1 MATKKRTVLILT
13 ERHRQLEGW
22 WGILLLIFSLSG
34 IALAIMQIFLLKPF
48 GFMLV
53 ENAYYYCLLAFY
65 GSLSFI
71 IFPASKASSRE
82 RVPPYDTLLFLLCL
96 IIAGYFA
103 TQSLKI
109 IEKGWEFVAPPLPTI
124 FGLLLWLLLLEAV
137 RRVAGGV
144 LMGTCLFFSFYPV
157 FAHLMPGFLEGRDFS
172 LLATARYHAMSVESI
187 LGIPM
192 KVVGS
197 LLIGFMIFGVTLQ
210 FTGGGKFF
218 INFALALWGKSRGG
232 PAKVAVISSALFGTM
247 SGSVIS
253 NVVSTGSMT
262 IPTMKRTGYPGYYA
276 GAIEACASTGGAL
289 MPPVMGTAAFIMAS
303 FLSIPYWKIC
313 LAALIPSLL
322 YYLGLFVQA
331 DGYAARVGLRGLEEK
346 DLPSLRTTLKEGWF
360 YILALFLLIYLL
372 LYLKVEAWAPFYAS
386 LLLLFLAMT
395 KKETRLSWRKFLL
408 LIIGTGKFLSE
419 LVALLGGIGL
429 VIGALSMTGVAHSF
443 SRELVSF
450 AGGNIILLLLIG
462 ASTSFILGMGM
473 TAAACYIFLAIVL
486 APALIAGGLN
496 PLAVHLFVMYWGLVS
511 FITPPVALGAITAAS
526 IAQADAIKTGYQ
538 AMKLGAVIYFVP
550 FFFVFNPA
558 LILQAPLKE
567 ILFSLSTAILG
578 VFLISSALEG
588 YLIGLGTLPFPARLW
603 FIFAGG
609 LLAVPEWRT
618 DLIGLGMAA
627 VLMGIPIWK
636 KFGRSPAHQLLLRF
650 QNKNKGERE

>member
-1 MATKKRTVLILT
+1 MIVS
-13 ERHRQLEGW
+13 ERHRQLKGLWER
-22 WGILLLIFSLSG
+22 ILLIFSILG
-34 IALAIMQIFLLKPF
+34 IILAVMQIFLLKPF

-53 ENAYYYCLLAFY
+53 ETSYYYCLLALY
-65 GSLSFI
+65 GALTFL
-71 IFPASKASSRE
+71 IFPAPKDNHKE
-82 RVPPYDTLLFLLCL
+82 KVPFYDGFLFFLCFFVS
-96 IIAGYFA
+96 IYFA
-103 TQSLKI
+103 IHGLQI

-124 FGLLLWLLLLEAV
+124 FSLTLWFLLLEAV
-137 RRVAGGV
+137 RRVAGSV
-144 LMGTCLFFSFYPV
+144 LMGTCLFFSFYPL
-157 FAHLMPGFLEGRDFS
+157 FANLMPGFLEGRDFS

-218 INFALALWGKSRGG
+218 LNLALALWGKSRGG

-322 YYLGLFVQA
+322 YYWGLFLQA
-331 DGYAARVGLRGLEEK
+331 DGYAARVGLKGLEK
-346 DLPSLRTTLKEGWF
+346 KNLPSLYRTLKDGWF
-360 YILALFLLIYLL
+360 YLLALFLLVYFL

-386 LLLLFLAMT
+386 LLLLCLAMI
-395 KKETRLSWRKFLL
+395 KRETRLSGEKFKLL
-408 LIIGTGKFLSE
+408 LMGIGKFLSE

-450 AGGNIILLLLIG
+450 AGGNVFLLLLIG
-462 ASTSFILGMGM
+462 ALTSFILGMGM

-486 APALIAGGLN
+486 APALTASGLK

-526 IAQADAIKTGYQ
+526 IAQADPIKTGLQ
-538 AMKLGAVIYFVP
+538 AMKLGAVIYFIP
-550 FFFVFNPA
+550 FYFVFNPA
-558 LILQAPLKE
+558 LILQEPLRE
-567 ILFSLSTAILG
+567 TFFPLLTAFLG
-578 VFLISSALEG
+578 VFLISSSLEG
-588 YLIGLGTLPFPARLW
+588 YLRGLGILNFPERIGY
-603 FIFAGG
+603 IFAGM
-609 LLAVPEWRT
+609 LLSVPEWRT
-618 DLIGLGMAA
+618 DLIGIAMAGALLG
-627 VLMGIPIWK
+627 GK
-636 KFGRSPAHQLLLRF
+636 KYINHYSR
-650 QNKNKGERE
+650 KNR

>member
-1 MATKKRTVLILT
+1 MIVS
-13 ERHRQLEGW
+13 ERHRQLKGGW
-22 WGILLLIFSLSG
+22 ERILLIFSILG
-34 IALAIMQIFLLKPF
+34 IILAVMQIFLLKPF

-53 ENAYYYCLLAFY
+53 ETSYYYCLLALY
-65 GSLSFI
+65 GSLAFL
-71 IFPASKASSRE
+71 IFPAKKANPE
-82 RVPPYDTLLFLLCL
+82 GKVPFYDSLLFFLCL
-96 IIAGYFA
+96 SVSGYFA
-103 TQSLKI
+103 AHALSI

-124 FGLLLWLLLLEAV
+124 LGLLLWFLLLEAV
-137 RRVAGGV
+137 RRVAGSV
-144 LMGTCLFFSFYPV
+144 LMGTCLFFSFYPI

-210 FTGGGKFF
+210 FTGGGNFF
-218 INFALALWGKSRGG
+218 LNLALALWGKSRGG

-313 LAALIPSLL
+313 VAALIPSLL
-322 YYLGLFVQA
+322 YYWGLFLQA
-331 DGYAARVGLRGLEEK
+331 DGYAARVGLKGLEAK
-346 DLPSLRTTLKEGWF
+346 DLPSLAKTLKEGWF
-360 YILALFLLIYLL
+360 YLLALFLLVYFL

-386 LLLLFLAMT
+386 LLLLCLAMI
-395 KKETRLSWRKFLL
+395 KRETRLSGEKFKLL
-408 LIIGTGKFLSE
+408 LMGIGKFLSE

-450 AGGNIILLLLIG
+450 AGGNVILLLLIG
-462 ASTSFILGMGM
+462 AFTSFILGMGM

-486 APALIAGGLN
+486 APALTASGLN

-526 IAQADAIKTGYQ
+526 IAQADPIKTGLQ
-538 AMKLGAVIYFVP
+538 AMKLGAVIYFIP

-558 LILQAPLKE
+558 LILQVPLRE
-567 ILFSLSTAILG
+567 TFFPLLTAFLG
-578 VFLISSALEG
+578 VFLISSSLEG
-588 YLIGLGTLPFPARLW
+588 YLRGLGILNFPERTGYIL
-603 FIFAGG
+603 AGM

-618 DLIGLGMAA
+618 DLIGIGTAGALLG
-627 VLMGIPIWK
+627 GKIYINQH
-636 KFGRSPAHQLLLRF
+636 GRKHR
-650 QNKNKGERE
+650 

>member
-1 MATKKRTVLILT
+1 MIDQERVPIIIT
-13 ERHRQLEGW
+13 ERHRQLKGFWE
-22 WGILLLIFSLSG
+22 IALLIFSVLG
-34 IALAIMQIFLLKPF
+34 IVLAVVQIFLLKPF

-65 GSLSFI
+65 GSLAFI
-71 IFPASKASSRE
+71 IFPANKNSPKE
-82 RVPPYDTLLFLLCL
+82 RVPFYDALLFFTCL
-96 IIAGYFA
+96 IVASYFA
-103 TQSLKI
+103 TQALKI

-124 FGLLLWLLLLEAV
+124 FSLLLWFLILEGV
-137 RRVAGGV
+137 RRVAGQV
-144 LMGTCLFFSFYPV
+144 LMVTCLFFSFYPV
-157 FAHLMPGFLEGRDFS
+157 FAHLLPGFLEGRNFS
-172 LLATARYHAMSVESI
+172 LMATARYHAMSVESI

-303 FLSIPYWKIC
+303 FLSLPYWKIC
-313 LAALIPSLL
+313 LAALIPSIL

-331 DGYAARVGLRGLEEK
+331 DGYAARVGLKGLEDK
-346 DLPSLRTTLKEGWF
+346 DLPSLGATLKEGWF
-360 YILALFLLIYLL
+360 YLLALFLLVYLL

-386 LLLLFLAMT
+386 LLLLLLAMS
-395 KKETRLSWRKFLL
+395 KKETRLSPQKFLL
-408 LIIGTGKFLSE
+408 LLMGTGKFLAE

-462 ASTSFILGMGM
+462 ALTSFILGMGM

-486 APALIAGGLN
+486 APALTAGGLN

-526 IAQADAIKTGYQ
+526 IAQADPIKTGFQ
-538 AMKLGAVIYFVP
+538 AMRLGAVIYFIP

-567 ILFSLSTAILG
+567 ILFSLSTAVLG

-588 YLIGLGTLPFPARLW
+588 YLAGLGILHFPLRLW
-603 FIFAGG
+603 FLIAGG

-618 DLIGLGMAA
+618 DLIGIGMAGA
-627 VLMGIPIWK
+627 LMGVPFWRKMI
-636 KFGRSPAHQLLLRF
+636 HLLAPGLMLRF
-650 QNKNKGERE
+650 QNKNGELKK

>member
-1 MATKKRTVLILT
+1 MMVFF
-13 ERHRQLEGW
+13 
-22 WGILLLIFSLSG
+22 FSYVFFVS
-34 IALAIMQIFLLKPF
+34 I
-48 GFMLV
+48 
-53 ENAYYYCLLAFY
+53 
-65 GSLSFI
+65 
-71 IFPASKASSRE
+71 
-82 RVPPYDTLLFLLCL
+82 
-96 IIAGYFA
+96 YFA
-103 TQSLKI
+103 IHGLQI

-124 FGLLLWLLLLEAV
+124 FSLTLWFLLLEAV
-137 RRVAGGV
+137 RRVAGSV
-144 LMGTCLFFSFYPV
+144 LMGTCLFFSFYPL
-157 FAHLMPGFLEGRDFS
+157 FANLMPGFLEGRDFS

-218 INFALALWGKSRGG
+218 LNLALALWGKSRGG

-313 LAALIPSLL
+313 VAALIPSLL
-322 YYLGLFVQA
+322 YYWGLFLQA
-331 DGYAARVGLRGLEEK
+331 DGYAARVGLKGLEVK
-346 DLPSLRTTLKEGWF
+346 DLPSLTKTLKEGWF
-360 YILALFLLIYLL
+360 YLLALFLLVYFL

-386 LLLLFLAMT
+386 LLLLCLAMI
-395 KKETRLSWRKFLL
+395 KRETRLSGEKFKLL
-408 LIIGTGKFLSE
+408 LMGIGKFLSE

-450 AGGNIILLLLIG
+450 AGGNVFLLLLIG
-462 ASTSFILGMGM
+462 ALTSFILGMGM

-486 APALIAGGLN
+486 APALTASGLK

-526 IAQADAIKTGYQ
+526 IAQADPIKTGLQ
-538 AMKLGAVIYFVP
+538 AMKLGAVIYFIP
-550 FFFVFNPA
+550 FYFVFNPA
-558 LILQAPLKE
+558 LILQEPLRE
-567 ILFSLSTAILG
+567 TFFPLLTAFLG
-578 VFLISSALEG
+578 VFLISSSLEG
-588 YLIGLGTLPFPARLW
+588 YLRGLGILNFPERIGY
-603 FIFAGG
+603 IFAGM
-609 LLAVPEWRT
+609 LLSVPEWRT
-618 DLIGLGMAA
+618 DLIGIAMAGALLG
-627 VLMGIPIWK
+627 GK
-636 KFGRSPAHQLLLRF
+636 KYINHYSR
-650 QNKNKGERE
+650 KNR

>member
-1 MATKKRTVLILT
+1 MIIS
-13 ERHRQLEGW
+13 ERHRQFKGFWEKV
-22 WGILLLIFSLSG
+22 LLIFSVAG
-34 IALAIMQIFLLKPF
+34 IIVAVIQIFLLKPF
-48 GFMLV
+48 GFMMV
-53 ENAYYYCLLAFY
+53 ETSYYYSLLALY
-65 GSLSFI
+65 GSLTFL
-71 IFPASKASSRE
+71 IFPATKASLKE
-82 RVPPYDTLLFLLCL
+82 KIPFYDVLFFFLCL
-96 IIAGYFA
+96 GVCAYFA
-103 TQSLKI
+103 AQALKI

-124 FGLLLWLLLLEAV
+124 FGLTLWFLLLEAV
-137 RRVAGGV
+137 RRVAGSI

-262 IPTMKRTGYPGYYA
+262 IPTMKRTGYPAYYA

-322 YYLGLFVQA
+322 YFWGLFLQA
-331 DGYAARVGLRGLEEK
+331 DGYAARAGLKGLEEK
-346 DLPSLRTTLKEGWF
+346 DLPSLSFTFKEGWF
-360 YILALFLLIYLL
+360 YLLALFLLVYFL

-386 LLLLFLAMT
+386 LLLLCLAMT
-395 KKETRLSWRKFLL
+395 KKETRLSWPKFKQLL
-408 LIIGTGKFLSE
+408 IGTGKFLSE

-462 ASTSFILGMGM
+462 AITSFILGMGM

-486 APALIAGGLN
+486 APALTAGGLN

-526 IAQADAIKTGYQ
+526 IAQADPMKTGLQ
-538 AMKLGAVIYFVP
+538 AMKLGAVIYFIP

-558 LILQAPLKE
+558 LILQAPLEE
-567 ILFSLSTAILG
+567 IILALVTALSG
-578 VFLISSALEG
+578 VFLISGGLEG
-588 YLIGLGTLPFPARLW
+588 YLWGVGRLSLVYRLW
-603 FIFAGG
+603 FITAGM

-618 DLIGLGMAA
+618 DLLGLSIAA
-627 VLMGIPIWK
+627 ILVGWK
-636 KFGRSPAHQLLLRF
+636 FYK
-650 QNKNKGERE
+650 KVI

>member
-1 MATKKRTVLILT
+1 MIVS
-13 ERHRQLEGW
+13 ERHRQLKGLWER
-22 WGILLLIFSLSG
+22 ILLIFSILG
-34 IALAIMQIFLLKPF
+34 IILAVMQIFLLKPF

-53 ENAYYYCLLAFY
+53 ETSYYYCLLALY
-65 GSLSFI
+65 GALTFL
-71 IFPASKASSRE
+71 IFPAPKDNHKE
-82 RVPPYDTLLFLLCL
+82 KVPFYDGFLFFLCFFVS
-96 IIAGYFA
+96 IYFA
-103 TQSLKI
+103 IHGLQI

-124 FGLLLWLLLLEAV
+124 FSLTLWFLLLEAV
-137 RRVAGGV
+137 RRVAGSV
-144 LMGTCLFFSFYPV
+144 LMGTCLFFSFYPL
-157 FAHLMPGFLEGRDFS
+157 FANLMPGFLEGRDFS

-218 INFALALWGKSRGG
+218 LNLALALWGKSRGG

-313 LAALIPSLL
+313 VAALIPSLL
-322 YYLGLFVQA
+322 YYWGLFLQA
-331 DGYAARVGLRGLEEK
+331 DGYAARVGLKGLEVK
-346 DLPSLRTTLKEGWF
+346 DLPSLTKTLKEGWF
-360 YILALFLLIYLL
+360 YLLALFLLVYFL

-386 LLLLFLAMT
+386 LLLLCLAMI
-395 KKETRLSWRKFLL
+395 KRETRLSGEKFKLL
-408 LIIGTGKFLSE
+408 LMGIGKFLSE

-450 AGGNIILLLLIG
+450 AGGNVFLLLLIG
-462 ASTSFILGMGM
+462 ALTSFILGMGM

-486 APALIAGGLN
+486 APALTASGLK

-526 IAQADAIKTGYQ
+526 IAQADPIKTGLQ
-538 AMKLGAVIYFVP
+538 AMKLGAVIYFIP
-550 FFFVFNPA
+550 FYFVFNPA
-558 LILQAPLKE
+558 LILQEPLRE
-567 ILFSLSTAILG
+567 TFFPLLTAFLG
-578 VFLISSALEG
+578 VFLISSSLEG
-588 YLIGLGTLPFPARLW
+588 YLRGLGILNFPERIGY
-603 FIFAGG
+603 IFAGM
-609 LLAVPEWRT
+609 LLSVPEWRT
-618 DLIGLGMAA
+618 DLIGIAMAGALLG
-627 VLMGIPIWK
+627 GK
-636 KFGRSPAHQLLLRF
+636 KYINHYSR
-650 QNKNKGERE
+650 KNR